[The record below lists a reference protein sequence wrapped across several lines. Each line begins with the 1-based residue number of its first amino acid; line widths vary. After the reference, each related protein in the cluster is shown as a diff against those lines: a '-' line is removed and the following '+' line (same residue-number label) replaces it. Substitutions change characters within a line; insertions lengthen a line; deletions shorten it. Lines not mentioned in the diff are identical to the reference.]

1 MHKKLLILFGFLLL
15 CSSLSNAFIPYRR
28 STSAPTPIDISS
40 LQAAFPDRVTAVW
53 RLSRFNSTN
62 TTLIRYRLNQKLDR
76 EDTTPRLSADQAIA
90 VIQEI
95 GLNMNNWE
103 LAGIPD
109 GRYTRESIK
118 RYSMQAFEQNAYRA
132 IADIK

>member
-15 CSSLSNAFIPYRR
+15 CSSLSNAFVRYRG
-28 STSAPTPIDISS
+28 SIPTPIDISS
-40 LQAAFPDRVTAVW
+40 LQAAFPDRVAAVW
-53 RLSRFNSTN
+53 RLGRFNGTTSTV
-62 TTLIRYRLNQKLDR
+62 IRHYHNQKLDR

-132 IADIK
+132 IADIG